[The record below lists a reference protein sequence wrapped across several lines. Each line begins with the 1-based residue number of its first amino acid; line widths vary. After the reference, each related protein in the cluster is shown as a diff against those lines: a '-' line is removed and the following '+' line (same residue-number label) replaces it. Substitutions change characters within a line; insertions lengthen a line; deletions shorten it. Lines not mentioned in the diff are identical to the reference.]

1 MPNHYRVKTHPVL
14 IVFHVLSSSFDKAII
29 VHISAT
35 VNKIMFILTTFVYL
49 NRKMVHILDTLTKIM
64 FLLKQQ
70 HKTQKELMIFL
81 GLGKTAFT
89 GWKNG
94 ANTSYLKHIG
104 KIAEFFNVSTD
115 YLLGKEN
122 SPLSKESGLSA
133 EQREII
139 SLFDSAPPELQAAAL
154 AVLKSAEVSRKLP
167 DDAQAK
173 K

>member
-1 MPNHYRVKTHPVL
+1 M
-14 IVFHVLSSSFDKAII
+14 
-29 VHISAT
+29 HILAT
-35 VNKIMFILTTFVYL
+35 VKIKVCILATFVCLY
-49 NRKMVHILDTLTKIM
+49 RKEVHFLDTLNKILL
-64 FLLKQQ
+64 LLKQQ
-70 HKTQKELMIFL
+70 HKTQKELMSFL

-89 GWKNG
+89 GWKSG
-94 ANTSYLKHIG
+94 ANNSYLKHIG

-139 SLFDSAPPELQAAAL
+139 NLFDSAPPELQAAAL
-154 AVLKSAEVSRKLP
+154 AVLKSAEVSHKLL
-167 DDAQAK
+167 DDAEAK